1 MALWESESCLSLA
14 GLALVSRLKGRFTD
28 VSLQVSDTFNH
39 MYTQKRSISSVSSAC
54 AHEMDAEEMTHN
66 GQK

>member
-39 MYTQKRSISSVSSAC
+39 TYTQKRSIRSVSSVC
-54 AHEMDAEEMTHN
+54 AHAMDAEEMTHN